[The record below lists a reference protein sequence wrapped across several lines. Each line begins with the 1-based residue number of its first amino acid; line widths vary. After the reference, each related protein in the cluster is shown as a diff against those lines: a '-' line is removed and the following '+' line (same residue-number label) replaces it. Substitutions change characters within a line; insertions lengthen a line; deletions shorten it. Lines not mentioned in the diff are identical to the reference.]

1 MVQSGVPLCNTCG
14 EQVGL
19 NDNGEV
25 FVACHQ
31 CNFPICKDCFEHEL
45 NEDHRV
51 CMKCG
56 TPYEGKPLLISKLLL
71 SAMWVCSSCHASHL
85 ISMQFY
91 QKMRTLGGILHLKN
105 HSKK

>member
-19 NDNGEV
+19 NGNGEV
-25 FVACHQ
+25 FVACHE
-31 CNFPICKDCFEHEL
+31 CHFPICKDCFEHEL

-56 TPYEGKPLLISKLLL
+56 TPYEGKPFNVYIAS
-71 SAMWVCSSCHASHL
+71 VCYVGL
-85 ISMQFY
+85 
-91 QKMRTLGGILHLKN
+91 
-105 HSKK
+105 